1 MASPSCW
8 ATNPTPPAQGAIT
21 GNLNI
26 NGGSVSVAGDVF
38 GGTGVSNLTLNSGTL
53 DIQGHN
59 LGVAA
64 GSSNPVNGN
73 PTGPITTLNFQ
84 AGTLKNVA
92 EINGGANGLT
102 KTGTGTLTISGNN
115 TYSGPTTVTQ
125 GTLTLGNNNAIKAGA
140 ATPVS
145 SLVLNGGT
153 FATGGF
159 SDTLGTLTLAANSIL
174 DLAPEPAFCTSPA
187 ATTPSTASLGAD
199 RR

>member
-1 MASPSCW
+1 MLC
-8 ATNPTPPAQGAIT
+8 
-21 GNLNI
+21 
-26 NGGSVSVAGDVF
+26 
-38 GGTGVSNLTLNSGTL
+38 
-53 DIQGHN
+53 
-59 LGVAA
+59 
-64 GSSNPVNGN
+64 N

-92 EINGGANGLT
+92 EINGGGVGLA
-102 KTGTGTLTISGNN
+102 KTSAGALTISGNN

-125 GTLTLGNNNAIKAGA
+125 GTLTLGNNNAIKAGT

-174 DLAPEPAFCTSPA
+174 DLGTGNSVLHFAS
-187 ATTPSTASLGAD
+187 SNDTARRHYLERFDAD
-199 RR
+199 GEQLERHPRHRRRHR